1 MSKNSMRVLIV
12 GAGRGG
18 SALLQIMHDL
28 PEIEVVAVADKD
40 PSAPGLAFAEEEGM
54 LTFVGPSAIAD
65 ALRETPPP
73 IDVLIDVTGN
83 PRLHELLLEHK
94 DKNTRLISGPAARF
108 IWELIKAVEE
118 RNALKTERDELKAEL
133 AAEKMLKE
141 EAAEE
146 IVFGSNPEMR
156 RVKQLVE
163 QVAPT
168 PTTVLLTG
176 ETGTG
181 KEVMA
186 RMIHLKSNRKNR
198 PFVKIN
204 CTAFSA
210 SLLESEL
217 FGHVKGAFTG
227 AAFDKR
233 GLLEEGHGGTVF
245 LDEIGDISPDMQ
257 VKLLRFLQFGELRPV
272 GSNET
277 KIVDVR
283 VIAATNRRLRKLIK
297 KGRFREDLYYRLNAF
312 VIELPPLRQRAED
325 IEQLVQHFLKRAQR
339 RLNKKEVESVSSEAI
354 HYLSMY
360 DYPGNLR
367 ELQSIIE
374 RAVILCNG
382 PEIKPEHL
390 PLNLLPAE
398 TAPYHS
404 INPLSGSTGAPFS
417 ERKKAVIAQFERSYL
432 ANCLRKSKGNVSR
445 AAELAGLPRKSFYR
459 LMHKYGLSKQDFV

>member
-1 MSKNSMRVLIV
+1 MSKVSLRVLIV

-18 SALLQIMHDL
+18 SALLRIMHDL

-40 PSAPGLAFAEEEGM
+40 PAAAALAFAAEEGIA
-54 LTFVGPSAIAD
+54 TYVGPAAIGD
-65 ALRETPPP
+65 ALRNSQGP
-73 IDVLIDVTGN
+73 IDVLIDVTGD
-83 PRLHELLLEHK
+83 PRLHELLLEYK
-94 DKNTRLISGPAARF
+94 SPETRLISGPAAQF
-108 IWELIKAVEE
+108 IWELVKAVQE
-118 RNALKTERDELKAEL
+118 RNALKAERDELKAEL
-133 AAEKMLKE
+133 EAGKLRKE
-141 EAAEE
+141 ENGEE
-146 IVFGSNPEMR
+146 IVFGSNPAMQQVR
-156 RVKQLVE
+156 QLVE

-186 RMIHLKSNRKNR
+186 RMIHLKSKRKNKT
-198 PFVKIN
+198 FVKIN
-204 CTAFSA
+204 CTAFSP

-217 FGHVKGAFTG
+217 FGHVKGSFTG
-227 AAFDKR
+227 AMYDRR
-233 GLLEEGHGGTVF
+233 GLLEEAHGGTVF

-283 VIAATNRRLRKLIK
+283 VIAATNRPLRKLIK

-312 VIELPPLRQRAED
+312 IIELPPLRKRAED

-339 RLNKKEVESVSSEAI
+339 RLNKKGVESISTEAM
-354 HYLSMY
+354 HHLSMY
-360 DYPGNLR
+360 EYPGNLR

-374 RAVILCNG
+374 RAVILCEEH
-382 PEIKPEHL
+382 EIKPEHL
-390 PLNLLPAE
+390 PLNLLPAQRIDFL
-398 TAPYHS
+398 P
-404 INPLSGSTGAPFS
+404 SGKFK
-417 ERKKAVIAQFERSYL
+417 ERKKAVVEQFERTYVAS
-432 ANCLRKSKGNVSR
+432 CLRKSKGSVTR

-459 LMHKYGLSKQDFV
+459 LMNKYGFAKEDFV